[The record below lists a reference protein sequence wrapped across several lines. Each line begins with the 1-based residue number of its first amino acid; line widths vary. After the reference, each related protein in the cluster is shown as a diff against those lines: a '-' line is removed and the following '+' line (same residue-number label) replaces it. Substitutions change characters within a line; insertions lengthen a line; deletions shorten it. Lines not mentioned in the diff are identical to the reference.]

1 MFSLLKFLMFLAMVG
16 VVIWFGTSVK
26 LGDHTLFGHAKR
38 IWNTSETQDLVNG
51 AKEKAG
57 PAVEKVKRGVKAGL
71 DEAEKDDAPDAGP
84 RVIVKKVEDANAI
97 GAAKPADAEPKAARA
112 PKPNKPKPPLPA
124 KKKPEATTP

>member
-1 MFSLLKFLMFLAMVG
+1 MFSLLKFLVFLAMVG

-26 LGDHTLFGHAKR
+26 LGDHTLFGHAQR

-97 GAAKPADAEPKAARA
+97 GAAKPADEQPKART
-112 PKPNKPKPPLPA
+112 PKPNK

>member
-38 IWNTSETQDLVNG
+38 IWNTAETQDLVNG

-57 PAVEKVKRGVKAGL
+57 PAVEKVKRGVKAGI

-97 GAAKPADAEPKAARA
+97 GAARPADAEPAARA
-112 PKPNKPKPPLPA
+112 PKPNKPKHAPPA
-124 KKKPEATTP
+124 KKKPETAAP